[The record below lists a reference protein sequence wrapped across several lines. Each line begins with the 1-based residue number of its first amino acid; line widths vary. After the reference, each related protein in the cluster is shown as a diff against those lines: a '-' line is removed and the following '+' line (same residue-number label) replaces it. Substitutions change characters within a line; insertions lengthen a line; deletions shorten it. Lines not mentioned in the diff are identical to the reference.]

1 MPLRFSP
8 VPSLLTSTLPPPL
21 TLASFPPLPFSLI
34 SPPLPFSPP
43 LSYPCPILP
52 LPLSSSHTPS
62 VSRTHFKLRV
72 YMNAVRTADDDDD
85 DDDSTKG
92 MLLFRVF
99 LTTDTMSC
107 TAIPAV
113 I

>member
-1 MPLRFSP
+1 
-8 VPSLLTSTLPPPL
+8 
-21 TLASFPPLPFSLI
+21 
-34 SPPLPFSPP
+34 
-43 LSYPCPILP
+43 
-52 LPLSSSHTPS
+52 
-62 VSRTHFKLRV
+62 
-72 YMNAVRTADDDDD
+72 MNAVRTADDDDD